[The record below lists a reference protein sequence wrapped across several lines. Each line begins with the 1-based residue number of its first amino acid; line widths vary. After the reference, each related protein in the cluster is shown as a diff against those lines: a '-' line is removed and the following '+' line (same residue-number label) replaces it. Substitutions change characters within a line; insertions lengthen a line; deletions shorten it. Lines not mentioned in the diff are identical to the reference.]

1 MLKNYSVAI
10 WPINLA
16 TPLTPLQENQNW
28 VCRKLSDGIK
38 KQMFWMIPMLSKGYN
53 WYKCTKFY
61 KQTMLISKTPI
72 ITEVVK
78 EPAP

>member
-38 KQMFWMIPMLSKGYN
+38 KTNVLNDSNAIQGLQLIQMHQVLQAN
-53 WYKCTKFY
+53 H
-61 KQTMLISKTPI
+61 
-72 ITEVVK
+72 
-78 EPAP
+78 AH